1 MFRMTTVF
9 SALAAFVFVA
19 SVQAASVDISTGSAD
34 WRLVS
39 VPVGA
44 PVPVSVDA
52 SGFVPGPD
60 NVVTF
65 PGDAYAVDYVAPL
78 LTSPHAGWNN
88 SLNGVAD
95 WIGATT
101 DGASKGIYGWYVY
114 ELSISPVADGPYLVA
129 AQFTSDNMVTSITL
143 NGTPLTFDAQNGVY
157 SFQNIFNVGG
167 QSNVVDPLVLQ
178 VVVYNEFEV
187 SGTTNTNN
195 PTGLILA
202 GDVTLVP
209 LPAAAWAGLALLG
222 GLGVKRRFAR

>member
-1 MFRMTTVF
+1 MIRLTTVF
-9 SALAAFVFVA
+9 ASLVAFVFVA
-19 SVQAASVDISTGSAD
+19 SVQAASVDISTGTAN

-65 PGDAYAVDYVAPL
+65 PGDAFAVDYVAPVL
-78 LTSPHAGWNN
+78 AAPHAGWNH
-88 SLNGVAD
+88 SLEGVAD

-101 DGASKGIYGWYVY
+101 DGAGKGIYGWYVY
-114 ELSISPVADGPYLVA
+114 ELSISPVADGLYEVA
-129 AQFTSDNMVTSITL
+129 AQFTSDNLVTSITL
-143 NGTPLTFDAQNGVY
+143 NGSPLAFDAQNGVY

-167 QSNVVDPLVLQ
+167 QGNVTDPLVLQ
-178 VVVYNEFEV
+178 VIVYNEFEV
-187 SGTTNTNN
+187 SGKTSTNN

-209 LPAAAWAGLALLG
+209 LPAAVWAGLALLG
-222 GLGVKRRFAR
+222 GLGIKRRLTR